1 MSTPSAYEGVIQA
14 LHEWARGYDP
24 DLRLNA
30 ILGKAGDR
38 SLMTAASSKIAEYI
52 GGAADR
58 RLSFSLAI
66 MQPWSEGP
74 DGLNARAMAEGESWL
89 AWAAEQFPA
98 NVPELDG
105 SEVIAIDPDD
115 EVPVLVQVTPDGR
128 LARYQ
133 FNVHMDYRS

>member
-1 MSTPSAYEGVIQA
+1 MSSRSAYEGIIAA

-24 DLRLNA
+24 KLRLNA
-30 ILGKAGDR
+30 VLAKAGDR
-38 SLMTAASSKIAEYI
+38 SLVTSASSKVAEYI

-58 RLSFSLAI
+58 RLGFSLCLI
-66 MQPWSEGP
+66 EPWSEGA

-89 AWAAEQFPA
+89 AWAAEQFPE
-98 NVPELDG
+98 NVPAIPG
-105 SEVIAIDPDD
+105 AEVIAIDPDD
-115 EVPVLVQVTPDGR
+115 EVPVLVQVTQDGR